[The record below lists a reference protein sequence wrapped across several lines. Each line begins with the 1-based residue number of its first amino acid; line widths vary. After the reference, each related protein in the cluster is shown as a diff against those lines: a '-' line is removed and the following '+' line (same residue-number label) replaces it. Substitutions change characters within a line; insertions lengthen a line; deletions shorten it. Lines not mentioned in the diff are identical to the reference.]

1 MPPWYFDALSH
12 SLCGLAPA
20 SSVWATEWRVYSTA
34 DDVPVNS
41 THLLQNLEKNF
52 FLEPNFFFFFLF
64 YRLSFSAMGMTLWE
78 LLDVC
83 LKEPQTLEGKSC
95 LKLLCFPQLLL
106 AFMEKYFRCAQVS
119 LCAVVAG
126 LREAPAKPPLQGLP
140 WKPYITMGIISLVSD
155 ARRLISRFLFFFG
168 YTRKKKS
175 KIPKFCFWDRIVP
188 WRSRIIALEG
198 VIVVV
203 AAKRSFLVPFITAYC
218 TERRKGEI
226 WLVAV
231 IRKNSCFFLKRRTE
245 LLPLSHLLKS
255 HGNSITPLYR
265 CLLLFHY

>member
-1 MPPWYFDALSH
+1 MNNFVYIKKKVKGSLLPPWYFDALSH

-52 FLEPNFFFFFLF
+52 FSWTKLFFFFFILPPF
-64 YRLSFSAMGMTLWE
+64 IFRNGNDSVGAFGCMSQRTTDLGRKIMLKAVVFSSAAS
-78 LLDVC
+78 C
-83 LKEPQTLEGKSC
+83 IYGKI
-95 LKLLCFPQLLL
+95 F
-106 AFMEKYFRCAQVS
+106 S
-119 LCAVVAG
+119 LCPSVA
-126 LREAPAKPPLQGLP
+126 LRCGGRSPRSACQTSSTRSALKTIYYHGDNQFGFWRSPADLP
-140 WKPYITMGIISLVSD
+140 
-155 ARRLISRFLFFFG
+155 FFFFG
-168 YTRKKKS
+168 YMRKKKS

-231 IRKNSCFFLKRRTE
+231 IRKNSCF
-245 LLPLSHLLKS
+245 
-255 HGNSITPLYR
+255 Y
-265 CLLLFHY
+265 